1 MSNSKDA
8 VRKILDAVKA
18 DKRTSLTAPEG
29 KLVCDAYGIPV
40 PKEGVAK
47 SAAEAAKIATDMGFP
62 VVMKIVSP
70 DILHKTEAGGVM
82 VGVKTAAD
90 AEKNYA
96 TILANAKKYKADAK
110 IEGIQVQ
117 QMLLGGQEVIIGAV
131 TDGSFGKL
139 VAFGLGGVLVEVLK
153 DITFR
158 LAPATKEDALSM
170 LDGIQAHE
178 MLKGVRGSDPA
189 NRDAIADIIV
199 NVSKLITDF
208 PEIAEMDLN
217 PVFATKSNAIAA
229 DVRIVVD
236 FEPKPPRPR
245 PNHDDIVRQM
255 NRIMKPKSVA
265 VIGASAENGK
275 IGNSV
280 MKNLINGGYKGEIY
294 PIHPKADEIM
304 GKKVYKSVKDVPG
317 EVDIAVF
324 AIPANFVAGALIECG
339 EKKVVG
345 AILIP
350 SGYAE
355 TGNIKGQEEI
365 QAIGQKYGIR
375 LMGPNIY
382 GFYYTHANLCATFCT
397 AYDVKGSAALSSQ
410 SGGIGMAI
418 IGFSRSA
425 KMGVSAIVGLGNKSD
440 IDEDDLLTFFEQD
453 DNTQIIAQHCEDLK
467 DGRAFAEVAKRVS
480 KKKPIV
486 VLKAGRTSAGA
497 KAASSHTGALAGN
510 DKIYEDVF
518 NQSGVIRARSLRDM
532 LEFARGI
539 PVLPTPKGENVVI
552 ITGAGGSGVL
562 LSDACIDNN
571 LQADDDPAG
580 SRCGVPQVHPAVR
593 RGRQPGRHHRRRAA
607 DHLRQHRQARAR
619 RPAHPFA
626 DPRLLAHHRDA
637 ADGVC
642 EEHGRGEER
651 DEGQGHREADRGLA
665 GRRHRGRGSR
675 RLSLPERHRRLRLL
689 DRNSGRGARREVQVG
704 ARRGPAVSVN
714 SSHSGMRASRG
725 PGMRIPGSRCAR
737 TGMHGNQARFAFQPS
752 RCHRPIQRRGDG
764 EAGAGRQRI
773 DHEILKSGMPA
784 RRPELQNLD
793 HADHH
798 DGDRC
803 REQPVPRIGQAEAS
817 PTRTKASACS
827 PSWPRS
833 ECGRKR
839 GGPSVAKVTA
849 AARSQAM
856 ILRMMVIATG

>member
-1 MSNSKDA
+1 MHAGDHCPGAEARGRRIKKVTSRRKPMSNSKDA
-8 VRKILDAVKA
+8 VRKIFDAVRA

-47 SAAEAAKIATDMGFP
+47 SATEASDIATGMGFP

-82 VGVKTAAD
+82 VDVKTAAD
-90 AEKNYA
+90 VEKNYA
-96 TILANAKKYKADAK
+96 TILANARKYKSDAK
-110 IEGIQVQ
+110 IEGVQVQ
-117 QMLLGGQEVIIGAV
+117 QMLLGGQEVIVGAV

-158 LAPATKEDALSM
+158 LAPATRQDALSM

-199 NVSKLITDF
+199 NVSKLVTDF

-217 PVFATKSNAIAA
+217 PVFATKDAAIAA

-236 FEPKPPRPR
+236 FAPKPPRPR

-304 GKKVYKSVKDVPG
+304 GKKVYKSVKDIPG

-324 AIPANFVAGALIECG
+324 AIPASLVAGALIECG

-355 TGNIKGQEEI
+355 TGNVKGQEEI

-382 GFYYTHANLCATFCT
+382 GFYYTPANLCATFCT

-425 KMGVSAIVGLGNKSD
+425 KMGVSAIVGLGNTSD

-453 DNTQIIAQHCEDLK
+453 PNTTIIAQHCEDLK
-467 DGRAFAEVAKRVS
+467 DGRAFAEAAKRVS
-480 KKKPIV
+480 KLKPVV

-497 KAASSHTGALAGN
+497 RAASSHTGALAGN

-518 NQSGVIRARSLRDM
+518 KQSGVIRARSLRQL
-532 LEFARGI
+532 LEFARGL
-539 PVLPTPKGENVVI
+539 PVLPTPKGENILI

-562 LSDACIDNN
+562 LSDSVVDNG
-571 LQADDDPAG
+571 LSLMAMPPD
-580 SRCGVPQVHPAVR
+580 
-593 RGRQPGRHHRRRAA
+593 
-607 DHLRQHRQARAR
+607 L
-619 RPAHPFA
+619 
-626 DPRLLAHHRDA
+626 DA
-637 ADGVC
+637 AFRKFIPPFGAAGNPVDITG
-642 EEHGRGEER
+642 GEPPITYVNTVKLGLSDER
-651 DEGQGHREADRGLA
+651 IHSLILGYWHTIVTPPMVFARNMVEVKKEMEAKGFVKPIVASLA
-665 GRRHRGRGSR
+665 GDVEVEEAAEYLYQNGIPSYAY
-675 RLSLPERHRRLRLL
+675 STELPVEVL
-689 DRNSGRGARREVQVG
+689 GAKYKWARGAG
-704 ARRGPAVSVN
+704 
-714 SSHSGMRASRG
+714 
-725 PGMRIPGSRCAR
+725 
-737 TGMHGNQARFAFQPS
+737 
-752 RCHRPIQRRGDG
+752 
-764 EAGAGRQRI
+764 
-773 DHEILKSGMPA
+773 L
-784 RRPELQNLD
+784 L
-793 HADHH
+793 
-798 DGDRC
+798 
-803 REQPVPRIGQAEAS
+803 
-817 PTRTKASACS
+817 
-827 PSWPRS
+827 
-833 ECGRKR
+833 
-839 GGPSVAKVTA
+839 
-849 AARSQAM
+849 
-856 ILRMMVIATG
+856 

>member
-1 MSNSKDA
+1 VPPDRDQKQISRIDLKERKPMSNSKDA
-8 VRKILDAVKA
+8 VRKILDLVKA

-40 PKEGVAK
+40 PKEGVAA
-47 SAAEAAKIATDMGFP
+47 SAAEAAKIASDMGFP

-90 AEKNYA
+90 VEKNYA
-96 TILANAKKYKADAK
+96 TILANAKKYKSDAK
-110 IEGIQVQ
+110 IEGVQVQ
-117 QMLLGGQEVIIGAV
+117 QMLLGGQEVIVGAV

-158 LAPATKEDALSM
+158 LAPATKQDALSM

-199 NVSKLITDF
+199 NVSRLITDF

-217 PVFATKSNAIAA
+217 PVFATKDAAIAA

-236 FEPKPPRPR
+236 FAPKPPRPR

-294 PIHPKADEIM
+294 PIHPKAEEIL
-304 GKKVYKSVKDVPG
+304 GKKVYKSVKDIPG

-324 AIPANFVAGALIECG
+324 AIPASLVAGALIECG

-355 TGNIKGQEEI
+355 TGNMKGQEEI

-382 GFYYTHANLCATFCT
+382 GFYYTHADLCATFCT

-467 DGRAFAEVAKRVS
+467 DGRSFAEVARRVS

-562 LSDACIDNN
+562 LSDACIDNKLSLMTIPPDLDAAFRKFIPPFGAAGN
-571 LQADDDPAG
+571 PVDITGGEPPITYVNTVKLGLEDPRIHSLILGYWHTIVTPPMVFAKNMVEVKNAMKAKGIEKPIVASLAG
-580 SRCGVPQVHPAVR
+580 DIEVEE
-593 RGRQPGRHHRRRAA
+593 AA
-607 DHLRQHRQARAR
+607 DYLYQNGIVAYAYSTEI
-619 RPAHPFA
+619 PVAVLGA
-626 DPRLLAHHRDA
+626 KYKWA
-637 ADGVC
+637 
-642 EEHGRGEER
+642 
-651 DEGQGHREADRGLA
+651 
-665 GRRHRGRGSR
+665 
-675 RLSLPERHRRLRLL
+675 
-689 DRNSGRGARREVQVG
+689 RGAG
-704 ARRGPAVSVN
+704 
-714 SSHSGMRASRG
+714 
-725 PGMRIPGSRCAR
+725 
-737 TGMHGNQARFAFQPS
+737 
-752 RCHRPIQRRGDG
+752 
-764 EAGAGRQRI
+764 
-773 DHEILKSGMPA
+773 L
-784 RRPELQNLD
+784 L
-793 HADHH
+793 
-798 DGDRC
+798 
-803 REQPVPRIGQAEAS
+803 
-817 PTRTKASACS
+817 
-827 PSWPRS
+827 
-833 ECGRKR
+833 
-839 GGPSVAKVTA
+839 
-849 AARSQAM
+849 
-856 ILRMMVIATG
+856 

>member
-29 KLVCDAYGIPV
+29 KLACDAYGIPV

-47 SAAEAAKIATDMGFP
+47 SAADAAKIATDMGFP

-90 AEKNYA
+90 VEKNYA
-96 TILANAKKYKADAK
+96 TILANAKKYKSDAK

-117 QMLLGGQEVIIGAV
+117 QMLLGGQEVIVGAV

-158 LAPATKEDALSM
+158 LAPATKDDALSM

-236 FEPKPPRPR
+236 FDPKPPRPR

-294 PIHPKADEIM
+294 PIHPKADEIL

-324 AIPANFVAGALIECG
+324 AIPANFVAAALVECG

-571 LQADDDPAG
+571 LKLMTIPPDLDAAFRKFIPPFGAAGNPVDITGGEPPITYVNTVKLGLEDPRIHSLILGYWHTIVTPPMVFAKNMVEVKNAMKAKGIEKPIVASLAG
-580 SRCGVPQVHPAVR
+580 DIEVEE
-593 RGRQPGRHHRRRAA
+593 AA
-607 DHLRQHRQARAR
+607 DYLYQNGIVAYAYSTEI
-619 RPAHPFA
+619 PVAVLGA
-626 DPRLLAHHRDA
+626 KYKWA
-637 ADGVC
+637 
-642 EEHGRGEER
+642 
-651 DEGQGHREADRGLA
+651 
-665 GRRHRGRGSR
+665 
-675 RLSLPERHRRLRLL
+675 
-689 DRNSGRGARREVQVG
+689 RGAG
-704 ARRGPAVSVN
+704 
-714 SSHSGMRASRG
+714 
-725 PGMRIPGSRCAR
+725 
-737 TGMHGNQARFAFQPS
+737 
-752 RCHRPIQRRGDG
+752 
-764 EAGAGRQRI
+764 
-773 DHEILKSGMPA
+773 L
-784 RRPELQNLD
+784 L
-793 HADHH
+793 
-798 DGDRC
+798 
-803 REQPVPRIGQAEAS
+803 
-817 PTRTKASACS
+817 
-827 PSWPRS
+827 
-833 ECGRKR
+833 
-839 GGPSVAKVTA
+839 
-849 AARSQAM
+849 
-856 ILRMMVIATG
+856 